1 MRAQTT
7 FFILCLFFA
16 LFFLVNS
23 ILSGH
28 TISIILAS
36 LLIIFVIG
44 QFLASQKE
52 RAKENENSNKG
63 TCEKDSF
70 QWMYKACL
78 VVGILGVFF
87 GPYIF
92 TRHYPFGWD
101 WLDFS
106 QTGDIGDTIG
116 GITAPIV
123 GLISILL
130 LWWTLKEQLKFN
142 DKQDQI
148 NNAQQILN
156 DSNRVHAMES
166 HILRLNDN
174 FRFIFAFQDSNREGH
189 GISDLRLLYS
199 SDKSITISIPF
210 STLENTVAQAH
221 IIESAVSSL
230 VVFLDHSKLSK
241 EEKKASYTMAETFL
255 SSICDF
261 YDKVADGRIKGLT
274 ETAADL
280 HYNDIDEEDPAVV
293 LQNKCSTYKQKAE
306 DQLSKCRQKLA
317 E

>member
-1 MRAQTT
+1 
-7 FFILCLFFA
+7 
-16 LFFLVNS
+16 
-23 ILSGH
+23 
-28 TISIILAS
+28 
-36 LLIIFVIG
+36 
-44 QFLASQKE
+44 
-52 RAKENENSNKG
+52 
-63 TCEKDSF
+63 
-70 QWMYKACL
+70 MYKACL
-78 VVGILGVFF
+78 IFGVLGVFF
-87 GPYIF
+87 GPFIF

-156 DSNRVHAMES
+156 ESNRVLAMES

-174 FRFIFAFQDSNREGH
+174 FRFTYAFQNSNTEGH

-199 SDKSITISIPF
+199 SDKTIRISIPF

-261 YDKVADGRIKGLT
+261 YSKVADKRIKGMPENT
-274 ETAADL
+274 VEL
-280 HYNDIDEEDPAVV
+280 HYNDIDEENPEEI
-293 LQNKCSTYKQKAE
+293 LQNKCSTYKQKVE
-306 DQLSKCRQKLA
+306 DQLSKCRQKLT